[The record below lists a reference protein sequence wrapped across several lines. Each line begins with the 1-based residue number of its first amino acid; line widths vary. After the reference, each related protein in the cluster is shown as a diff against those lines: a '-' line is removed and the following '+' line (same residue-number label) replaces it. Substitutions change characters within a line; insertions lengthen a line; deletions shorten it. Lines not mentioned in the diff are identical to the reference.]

1 MWQTPIHAPSSS
13 VMVLVALQDHHKQ
26 LSRGSLQA
34 ILSPR
39 EDVLPQWQGKGGI
52 RGQACLQPVLL
63 VVWLSESH
71 AHPWV
76 PVTPEKS
83 TSSTVKKKP
92 NNLFFNS
99 SGSLESLILKQNTL
113 VMMSLGQRHIKDQ
126 KVQQELFRDSSF
138 LAVELP
144 HFQTQSL

>member
-83 TSSTVKKKP
+83 TSSTVKKKTQQ
-92 NNLFFNS
+92 LIFQQLWV
-99 SGSLESLILKQNTL
+99 SGELNFKAEYSCDD
-113 VMMSLGQRHIKDQ
+113 VLGTKAYQRPEGSAGT
-126 KVQQELFRDSSF
+126 V
-138 LAVELP
+138 
-144 HFQTQSL
+144 